1 MEIRNLISFVT
12 VAELNSFTKA
22 AQAMYISQAKGYKDG
37 MSAIISSADF
47 NFWDDI
53 ALKSYAEVVSK
64 RHSQLGI
71 NFEEEL
77 LNKHYKICNFAIPRV
92 LYGFS

>member
-1 MEIRNLISFVT
+1 
-12 VAELNSFTKA
+12 
-22 AQAMYISQAKGYKDG
+22 

-77 LNKHYKICNFAIPRV
+77 LSKFPFTKEALKDIMSWESNREFVEKYEEKRNIGKH
-92 LYGFS
+92 